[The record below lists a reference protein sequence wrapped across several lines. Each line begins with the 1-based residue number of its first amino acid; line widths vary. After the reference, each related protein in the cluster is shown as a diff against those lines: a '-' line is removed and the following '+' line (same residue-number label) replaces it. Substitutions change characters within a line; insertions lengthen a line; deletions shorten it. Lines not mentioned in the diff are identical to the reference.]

1 MINGLLMEE
10 GRRGQK
16 TRSSPHVSL
25 CAWMYGLWIYFPPLT
40 LRYDMTPLMLAAVTG
55 SISAAQALIEVKA
68 DVNAAVPR

>member
-1 MINGLLMEE
+1 MEE

-40 LRYDMTPLMLAAVTG
+40 LTLAL
-55 SISAAQALIEVKA
+55 ALA
-68 DVNAAVPR
+68 LALALLWR